1 MIGALKWLYLLL
13 TELLYTRLAPCYD
26 LAAWLVSLG
35 QWGRWRECAL
45 PYVAGER
52 ALELGF
58 GTGHLAAQMSL
69 SGRTVTGID
78 ASPQMVMRSA
88 KRFRANGDPVMLVQ
102 GKAQE
107 LPFGCNC
114 FDTIVSTFPAQY
126 ILDASTVHECERV
139 LVKELDSMKCDKEKG
154 GLLVI
159 AGLWVET
166 DWAWLRML
174 TLGFYGPSD
183 PRALGEFGAQLQDA
197 GLSPAFTESRVGR
210 TRFGI
215 VVASRES

>member
-13 TELLYTRLAPCYD
+13 TELLYTRLSSCYD
-26 LAAWLVSLG
+26 LVAWLVSLG

-45 PYVAGER
+45 PYVTGER

-69 SGRTVTGID
+69 SGRTVAGID
-78 ASPQMVMRSA
+78 ASPQMVMRA
-88 KRFRANGDPVMLVQ
+88 ANRCRVNGDPVMLVQ

-107 LPFGCNC
+107 LPFSSNC
-114 FDTIVSTFPAQY
+114 FDTIVATFPAQY
-126 ILDASTVHECERV
+126 ILDARTMHECERV

-159 AGLWVET
+159 AGLWLET
-166 DWAWLRML
+166 NWAWLRML
-174 TLGFYGPSD
+174 TLGFYGRLD
-183 PRALGEFGAQLQDA
+183 PRSLGEFGAQLQEA

-210 TRFGI
+210 TRVGT